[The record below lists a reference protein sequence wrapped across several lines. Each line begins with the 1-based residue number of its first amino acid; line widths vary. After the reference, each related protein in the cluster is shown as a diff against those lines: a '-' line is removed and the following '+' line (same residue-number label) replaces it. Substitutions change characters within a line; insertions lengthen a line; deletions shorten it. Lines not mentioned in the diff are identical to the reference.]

1 MPRSTS
7 SVLKKKCPKCPY
19 KSVSAAM
26 MKAHKQTHK
35 GVRVSGQKFT
45 KRVVPKKGSIAY
57 ILNRSF

>member
-7 SVLKKKCPKCPY
+7 SVLKKCPKCQY
-19 KSVSAAM
+19 KSASATM
-26 MKAHKQTHK
+26 MKVHKLTHK
-35 GVRVSGQKFT
+35 GVRVSGKKVS